1 MTKPKGQNMNIDK
14 DKKLFIAKIKAIRK
28 LVEDWEEKLPTVFL
42 EIVKPILES
51 DRELENQ

>member
-1 MTKPKGQNMNIDK
+1 MNIDK
-14 DKKLFIAKIKAIRK
+14 DKKLFITKIKAIRK

>member
-1 MTKPKGQNMNIDK
+1 MSIDK